1 MLRACVLEFKGSW
14 DRHLPLMELAYNNSY
29 QSSIEM
35 TPYEAL
41 YGRKCRT
48 PLCWDEVGERKLSGS
63 EIVQVTTDNVKVI
76 RDRLKIAQDRQKSYA
91 DNRIRDLEFQV
102 GDHVFMRISPWKGV
116 LRFGKKG
123 KLSPCY
129 MGPYEIVERIGKV
142 AYRLRLPHEL
152 ARIHDVFH
160 VSMLRKYIADPS
172 HVLRDQLV
180 ELKEYLTYEERPVQI
195 VDRKDQVL
203 RNKVIPLVKVLWMN
217 HDREEATWEREDQMQ
232 TQYPHLF

>member
-1 MLRACVLEFKGSW
+1 MEF
-14 DRHLPLMELAYNNSY
+14 AYNNSY

-35 TPYEAL
+35 APYEAL

-48 PLCWDEVGERKLSGS
+48 PLCRDEVGERKLSGP
-63 EIVQVTTDNVKVI
+63 EIVQVRTDNVKVI

-91 DNRIRDLEFQV
+91 DNRMRDLEFQV
-102 GDHVFMRISPWKGV
+102 GDQVFMRISPWKGV

-123 KLSPCY
+123 KLSPRY

-142 AYRLRLPHEL
+142 AYRLRLPPEL

-160 VSMLRKYIADPS
+160 VSMLQKYIADPS

-180 ELKEYLTYEERPVQI
+180 ELKEDSTYEERPVQI

-217 HDREEATWEREDQMQ
+217 LDRDEATWEREDHMK